1 MTAAVHT
8 SQSNSTQPEVICPA
22 PRVAYMMSRFP
33 KITET
38 FILYEMLAAEKAGVC
53 IEVFPLR
60 REKTTKMHEAL
71 WWMSYNCRFCGVG
84 KWYCQCQWTS
94 ESPEEEGETDGSW
107 MSDGSDFGWETE
119 TEDEEQDD
127 GLLTPAEKLSSK
139 PSISPEDATA
149 TMQATEKRMLF
160 VEGK

>member
-1 MTAAVHT
+1 MATAFVKQHMPR
-8 SQSNSTQPEVICPA
+8 PERMGAFCKVMEDDQ
-22 PRVAYMMSRFP
+22 VKYFSR
-33 KITET
+33 T
-38 FILYEMLAAEKAGVC
+38 
-53 IEVFPLR
+53 
-60 REKTTKMHEAL
+60 EKTTRMHEAL
-71 WWMSYNCRFCGVG
+71 WWMSYNCRCCGVG

-127 GLLTPAEKLSSK
+127 GLLTPAEKRSSK

-149 TMQATEKRMLF
+149 TMQATGRMLF
-160 VEGK
+160 AKGK